1 MLFNFIEIWL
11 QDIEFYYMERKIGV
25 IANLIPKCGKT
36 G

>member
-25 IANLIPKCGKT
+25 IANLNSKGGKT